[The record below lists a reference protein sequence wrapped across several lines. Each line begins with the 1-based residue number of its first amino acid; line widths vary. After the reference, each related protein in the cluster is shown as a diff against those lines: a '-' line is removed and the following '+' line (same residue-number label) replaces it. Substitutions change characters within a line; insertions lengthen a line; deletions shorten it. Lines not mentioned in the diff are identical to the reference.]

1 MYVCIEDIQTIHFF
15 NCLLVSVNN
24 YVNVSGAVFILYN
37 CARLAAIL
45 RQFEEKVQ
53 LGYYPQ
59 LIPYDEVDFL
69 LLSKEVS
76 YLSILNCVE
85 NVAKHLLQC

>member
-1 MYVCIEDIQTIHFF
+1 LFAS
-15 NCLLVSVNN
+15 LSN

-37 CARLAAIL
+37 YARLATIL

-59 LIPYDEVDFL
+59 LIPYEEVDFL

-76 YLSILNCVE
+76 YISFLNCVE
-85 NVAKHLLQC
+85 SVAKTFTPVLECWLF

>member
-1 MYVCIEDIQTIHFF
+1 
-15 NCLLVSVNN
+15 
-24 YVNVSGAVFILYN
+24 VFILYN
-37 CARLAAIL
+37 CARIAAIL

-59 LIPYDEVDFL
+59 LIPYEEVDFL

-76 YLSILNCVE
+76 YLSFLDCVE
-85 NVAKHLLQC
+85 SVAKTYTSMFECWLLLKAIFSEKAFIFIVMDISE

>member
-1 MYVCIEDIQTIHFF
+1 MIPVQSISKEHTSLNFLF
-15 NCLLVSVNN
+15 VSLSN
-24 YVNVSGAVFILYN
+24 YVTVSGAVFILYN
-37 CARLAAIL
+37 YARVAAIL

-59 LIPYDEVDFL
+59 LIPFEEVDFL

-76 YLSILNCVE
+76 YLSFLNCIESVSR
-85 NVAKHLLQC
+85 NLLH

>member
-1 MYVCIEDIQTIHFF
+1 V
-15 NCLLVSVNN
+15 
-24 YVNVSGAVFILYN
+24 
-37 CARLAAIL
+37 IL

-59 LIPYDEVDFL
+59 LIPYEEVDFL

-76 YLSILNCVE
+76 YVDFFDVASTCVLG
-85 NVAKHLLQC
+85 VAKQLCC